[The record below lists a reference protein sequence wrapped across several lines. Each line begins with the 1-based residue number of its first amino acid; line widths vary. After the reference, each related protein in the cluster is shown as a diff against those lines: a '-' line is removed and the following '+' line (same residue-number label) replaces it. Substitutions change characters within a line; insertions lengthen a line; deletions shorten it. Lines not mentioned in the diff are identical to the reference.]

1 MGKKE
6 TERELV
12 FCQARIEALEEQ
24 LKGALA
30 EKAGLFQQIEKLQ
43 DSLISIRAPEAYQD
57 QQLAKEEPRAPMS
70 DELQKRNRI
79 MAETTEKYMAAIEE
93 PLFRSADDLDD
104 LLRTG
109 LIRDTD
115 TTPPSL
121 HGNDES

>member
-12 FCQARIEALEEQ
+12 FCQARIESLEEQ

-30 EKAGLFQQIEKLQ
+30 EKAGLFKQVEKLQ
-43 DSLISIRAPEAYQD
+43 DSLISVQAPDAYRD
-57 QQLAKEEPRAPMS
+57 QQIEKEEPRAPMS
-70 DELQKRNRI
+70 KEKQERNRL
-79 MAETTEKYMAAIEE
+79 MAETTENYMAAIEG
-93 PLFRSADDLDD
+93 PLFRSGDDLDD

-115 TTPPSL
+115 TSPPSL